1 MTDRS
6 LTEMPVAQSEVKSSW
21 ADEVEEEGGALPA
34 PSEVYENGFKIL
46 TEYKYNQD
54 NKKVKVVR
62 TYKIERRIVSK
73 TIAARKNWAK
83 FGDSIDDRPGPN
95 PATTVIGEDVF
106 MQFISSKEEENKV
119 EEDSLDKLK
128 SMGDKGVVKCRNCNG
143 DHWTSKCPYKDTV
156 LAGGK
161 VPDDKKPL
169 VNTGVPGAMAELK
182 PQGGKY
188 VPPGMRDGGNKRGD
202 SMQMQRRDDT
212 TAIRISNLSQSTTDA
227 DLDELVKPFGSV
239 VKQFLAKEKLSN
251 LCKGFAYVHF
261 KHRADAARAIAT
273 LDGYGY
279 DHLILSVE
287 WSKPQA
293 QNN

>member
-1 MTDRS
+1 
-6 LTEMPVAQSEVKSSW
+6 MPVADVKSSW
-21 ADEVEEEGGALPA
+21 ADEVEEEVAALP
-34 PSEVYENGFKIL
+34 PSSETYENGFKIL

-73 TIAARKNWAK
+73 TIAVRKNWAK
-83 FGDSIDDRPGPN
+83 FGDSVDDRPGPN
-95 PATTVIGEDVF
+95 PATTVGGEDVF

-119 EEDSLDKLK
+119 EEDNLDKLK

-169 VNTGVPGAMAELK
+169 INAGAPGAAAELK
-182 PQGGKY
+182 PQGSKY
-188 VPPGMRDGGNKRGD
+188 VPPSMRDGGNKRGD
-202 SMQMQRRDDT
+202 AMQMQRREDIT
-212 TAIRISNLSQSTTDA
+212 TIRISNLSESTTDA
-227 DLDELVKPFGSV
+227 DLDELVKPFGSILKFYLPKD
-239 VKQFLAKEKLSN
+239 KQTN

-261 KHRADAARAIAT
+261 KFRVEASKAIAT
-273 LDGYGY
+273 LNGYGY
-279 DHLILSVE
+279 DHLILNVD
-287 WSKPQA
+287 WSKPQT

>member
-1 MTDRS
+1 
-6 LTEMPVAQSEVKSSW
+6 MPVASEIKSSW
-21 ADEVEEEGGALPA
+21 ADEVEEEGGALPS
-34 PSEVYENGFKIL
+34 PTEECQNGLKIL
-46 TEYKYNQD
+46 TEYKYNSD

-62 TYKIERRIVSK
+62 TYKIERRIVSM
-73 TIAARKNWAK
+73 TIAVRKNWAK
-83 FGDSIDDRPGPN
+83 FGDSVDDRPGPN
-95 PATTVIGEDVF
+95 PATTVGAEDVF

-143 DHWTSKCPYKDTV
+143 DHWTSKCPYRDTV

-169 VNTGVPGAMAELK
+169 VNPAVPGTAVPELK
-182 PQGGKY
+182 PQSGSTKY
-188 VPPGMRDGGNKRGD
+188 VPPSMRDGGNKRGD
-202 SMQMQRRDDT
+202 TIQMQRRDDT
-212 TAIRISNLSQSTTDA
+212 TAIRISNLSESTTDA

-239 VKQFLAKEKLSN
+239 IKQYLAKDKQTN

-261 KHRADAARAIAT
+261 RYRVEAAKAISV
-273 LDGYGY
+273 LNGYGY
-279 DHLILSVE
+279 DHLILSVD
-287 WSKPQA
+287 WSKPHA